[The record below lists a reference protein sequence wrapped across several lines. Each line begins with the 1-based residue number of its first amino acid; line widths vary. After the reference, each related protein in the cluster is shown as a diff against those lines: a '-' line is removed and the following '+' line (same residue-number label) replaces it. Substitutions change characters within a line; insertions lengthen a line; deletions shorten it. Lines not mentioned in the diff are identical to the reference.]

1 LYDITG
7 GPPHLLAGAKKKKK
21 SICTHTHTHTPK
33 REELQLKAG
42 HGSMLQ

>member
-1 LYDITG
+1 MYDITG

-21 SICTHTHTHTPK
+21 IIFKKTHTHTPK
-33 REELQLKAG
+33 REELKIKAG